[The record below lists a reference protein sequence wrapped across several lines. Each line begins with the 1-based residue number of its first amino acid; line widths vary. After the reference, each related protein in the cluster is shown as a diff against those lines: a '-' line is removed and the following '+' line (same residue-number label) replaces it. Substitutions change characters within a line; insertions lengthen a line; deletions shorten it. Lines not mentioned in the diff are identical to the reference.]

1 MRQDVRA
8 LLGEIANLAV
18 PLSELDDESNL
29 FEAGMSSLEV
39 VTLVVALE
47 RKYDFR
53 FDQDSMRIDTFRSIA
68 SISDAVAKARAHA

>member
-1 MRQDVRA
+1 MRQDVRS

-18 PLSELDDESNL
+18 PLTELDDEANL

-47 RKYDFR
+47 RRFDFQ
-53 FDQDSMRIDTFRSIA
+53 FDQDAMQIDTFRSIA
-68 SISDAVAKARAHA
+68 SISDAVAKARGHA